1 MARVPLVPIDLAEPK
16 DLVAA
21 VRARRGGELSELD
34 RLLLHSPA
42 LAEGWNFYL
51 GQVRTRLTVEAKL
64 RELAMCG
71 VAVVNG
77 AEYEFAGHLPL
88 FIKAGGSDAQGKALR
103 QVRSAMENDRLFDA
117 AERATLRLTY
127 EMTENVK
134 VADETFKAAAEALGG
149 TRAVVELIG
158 IIATYNMV
166 SRFLVALELHPA

>member
-21 VRARRGGELSELD
+21 VRVRRGGQLSELD

-51 GQVRTRLTVEAKL
+51 GQVRTKLTVHPKL

-77 AEYEFAGHLPL
+77 AEYEYAGHLPL
-88 FIKAGGSDAQGKALR
+88 FLKAGGTGAQGKALR
-103 QVRSAMENDRLFDA
+103 QIRSAMENDRLFDPL
-117 AERATLRLTY
+117 ERATLRLTY

-134 VADETFKAAAEALGG
+134 VNDQTFNAATKALGS